1 MTPGI
6 GADGHPP
13 GALAGRPFLLLLP
26 YPSLSGLELFGLRF
40 ARDLLDRG
48 LPAAV
53 ASPPGG
59 LIADQCVSRG
69 VPWVPLPVLWRWDPR
84 AVARLA
90 GFLREGN
97 PRAVVAFRSQ
107 AIYPLHL
114 ARLLTRSRTPFLL
127 FYRLGAGN
135 QPRRD
140 PLHRVL
146 FRHLAAVVPNAD
158 HVRNKIL
165 LKWAIDPAKVVCIKS
180 GIDIGRYRPD
190 PSRRAAFRQAL
201 GLPADAFVIGNT
213 GRIHPEKGSAIL
225 LETLFGPGGPGCDRA
240 DLHLVYVGR
249 EYRPGYGDDL
259 RARAAALGAADR
271 FHLVPFRDDVEAVY
285 PGFDLFAL
293 AVTAVETYAYVALEA
308 MACGVVPVVPS
319 TGGMKEMFTN
329 GREGFFFRHR
339 DPDDLRRVLAEA
351 LALPAPARAA
361 MAAAARARIEATAN
375 WTTMMEAYL
384 ALFRRLGIP
393 TAAAGGE

>member
-1 MTPGI
+1 MAASGSGGTP
-6 GADGHPP
+6 
-13 GALAGRPFLLLLP
+13 ALAGRPFLFLLP

-48 LPAAV
+48 LPAAI

-59 LIADQCVSRG
+59 LIAEQAARRQI
-69 VPWVPLPVLWRWDPR
+69 PWVALPELWRWDPW

-90 GFLREGN
+90 GFLREGK
-97 PRAVVAFRSQ
+97 PRAVVAFRTQ

-114 ARLLTRSRTPFLL
+114 ARLLTRSPTPFLL

-158 HVRNKIL
+158 HVRQKIL
-165 LKWAIDPAKVVCIKS
+165 AKWAIDPAKVVCIKS
-180 GIDIGRYRPD
+180 GIDIHRYRPD
-190 PSRRAAFRQAL
+190 PARRAAFRQAA
-201 GLPADAFVIGNT
+201 GLPAAAFVVGNA
-213 GRIHPEKGSAIL
+213 GRIHPEKGSGIL
-225 LETLFGPGGPGCDRA
+225 LEALFGPGGPGRA
-240 DLHLVYVGR
+240 RPDVHLVYVGR
-249 EYRPGYGDDL
+249 EYRPGYGDEL
-259 RARAAALGAADR
+259 RARAAALGVAER
-271 FHLVPFRDDVEAVY
+271 FHLLPFRDDVEAVY

-293 AVTAVETYAYVALEA
+293 AVTAVETYAYVTLEA

-319 TGGMKEMFTN
+319 TGGMKEMFTH

-339 DPDDLRRVLAEA
+339 EAEDLRRVLAEA
-351 LALPAPARAA
+351 IALPTAAREA
-361 MAAAARARIEATAN
+361 MAAAARARIEATAA
-375 WTTMMEAYL
+375 WPTMMEAYL

-393 TAAAGGE
+393 LMA